1 MRAIW
6 SRLKQLECVFGIK
19 RKLLDRDWESDSTD
33 ISGSEISAS
42 DSMPGLTSSSGSDDE
57 SQDIDHGTSNEVSTS
72 SLGRRFDGLDVAEGS
87 ASQVLEAVGDARHGV
102 IEPLPGQVALDIMVE
117 ETSSDLENFEAW
129 LAGNRWIVDNDN
141 TTTDDENTQA
151 ENVSQNKRAE
161 E

>member
-1 MRAIW
+1 
-6 SRLKQLECVFGIK
+6 
-19 RKLLDRDWESDSTD
+19 
-33 ISGSEISAS
+33 
-42 DSMPGLTSSSGSDDE
+42 MPGLTSSSGSDDE
-57 SQDIDHGTSNEVSTS
+57 SQDIDHATSNEVSTS

-87 ASQVLEAVGDARHGV
+87 ASQVLEAVGDAGHGG

-117 ETSSDLENFEAW
+117 ETSSGLENFEAW